1 MRIIYNNDNEEALD
15 ALLQRDGTLKIHM
28 KNLRK
33 LMVEVYKTT
42 NHLNPPFMWDI
53 FANKGVEY
61 DFRITILCELPPAK
75 SQKFGTNSLTFKDSL
90 FWSSLSDEI
99 KTAKSLIIYK
109 KIGEWNSF
117 HVQHAE
123 TNYLHTYFTL
133 FYFTSSLLSCKL
145 SMLVL
150 LSLYN

>member
-42 NHLNPPFMWDI
+42 NHLNSPFMWDI

-109 KIGEWNSF
+109 KSENGTHFTCNMQKLIICILILIYF
-117 HVQHAE
+117 ILPLHFCHV
-123 TNYLHTYFTL
+123 N
-133 FYFTSSLLSCKL
+133 
-145 SMLVL
+145 
-150 LSLYN
+150 